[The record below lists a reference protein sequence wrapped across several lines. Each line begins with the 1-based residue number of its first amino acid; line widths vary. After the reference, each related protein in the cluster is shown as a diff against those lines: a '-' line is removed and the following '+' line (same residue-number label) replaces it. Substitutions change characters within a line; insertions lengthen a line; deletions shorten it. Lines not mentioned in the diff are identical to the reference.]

1 LWKCYIINNVIGYIG
16 YVNQWANGATYVIK
30 GTAIMVTFFIA
41 IAILLIGYR
50 IYGRY
55 VEKTFG
61 IKEERTTPAYAS
73 QDGIDYVPM
82 GKKRNSMIQLLNI
95 AGVGPIFG
103 PIMGALYGPV
113 AFLWIVFGSIF
124 AGAVHD
130 YLTGMISLRNNGAH
144 LPQLAE
150 KFLGRSLRHIV
161 NGFALLL
168 LLLVGTVFVTSP
180 SNMINNLF
188 GGDASTLIFVI
199 FAIFAYY
206 ILATLLPVDK
216 IIGRIYPFFGALL
229 LISAVGIGVSLF
241 AQGYKVPEMSLTN
254 MHPDGLPIWPLLFFT
269 ISCGALSGFHATQSP
284 IISRTT
290 MKESNGRSI
299 FYGMMI
305 VEAVIAMV
313 WAGAAM
319 AIFEPGELLGMIQAG
334 TPALVV
340 QEVATL
346 MLGSIGGTLAILGV
360 IVLPITSGDTA
371 FRSAR
376 MIIADYLK
384 IAQKKFS
391 SRLWIALPLFAI
403 SYVLTNMD
411 FQMLWQYFNW
421 ANQTT
426 AVIALFVGAMYLYI
440 KGRNH
445 YIALIPGTFMLYAV
459 WFYILTAPIGF
470 KMDGP
475 ISYVIATIG
484 TITLLVLFHL
494 RARAMRAQNM
504 ECDVPV
510 KEVA

>member
-1 LWKCYIINNVIGYIG
+1 MI
-16 YVNQWANGATYVIK
+16 
-30 GTAIMVTFFIA
+30 TFFIA
-41 IAILLIGYR
+41 LGLLLVGYLV
-50 IYGRY
+50 YGRY

-73 QDGIDYVPM
+73 RDDVDYVPM
-82 GKKRNSMIQLLNI
+82 GTKRNSMIQLLNI

-113 AFLWIVFGSIF
+113 AFLWIVVGSIF

-150 KFLGRSLRHIV
+150 KFLGRSLRHVV

-180 SNMINNLF
+180 ANMINNLF
-188 GGDASTLIFVI
+188 DGNASTLAWVL
-199 FAIFAYY
+199 FAIFGYY

-229 LISAVGIGVSLF
+229 LISAVGIAVSLF
-241 AQGYKVPEMSLTN
+241 AQGYQVPEMTFTN

-305 VEAVIAMV
+305 VEAVIAMI
-313 WAGAAM
+313 WAAAAM
-319 AIFEPGELLGMIQAG
+319 AIFEPGELLAMINAG

-376 MIIADYLK
+376 MIIADYMK
-384 IAQKKFS
+384 VAQKKFA
-391 SRLWIALPLFAI
+391 SRLWIALPLFVI
-403 SYVLTNMD
+403 SFILTKVD
-411 FQMLWQYFNW
+411 FRLLWQYFNW

-426 AVIALFVGAMYLYI
+426 AVIALFVGATYLYI
-440 KGRNH
+440 KGRN
-445 YIALIPGTFMLYAV
+445 YWIALVPGTFMLYAV

-470 KMDGP
+470 KMDGIIP
-475 ISYVIATIG
+475 YVIATVG
-484 TITLLVLFHL
+484 TVTLFGLFFKH
-494 RARAMRAQNM
+494 AKAMRAQDL
-504 ECDVPV
+504 ECDAPV
-510 KEVA
+510 RKAA

>member
-1 LWKCYIINNVIGYIG
+1 
-16 YVNQWANGATYVIK
+16 
-30 GTAIMVTFFIA
+30 MVTFFLA
-41 IAILLIGYR
+41 LGLLLLGYI

-73 QDGIDYVPM
+73 QDGVDYVPM
-82 GKKRNSMIQLLNI
+82 GTKRNSMIQLLNI

-113 AFLWIVFGSIF
+113 AFLWIVLGSIF

-150 KFLGRSLRHIV
+150 KFLGRSLRHVV

-180 SNMINNLF
+180 ANMINNLF
-188 GGDASTLIFVI
+188 DGTGSTLAIVTFG
-199 FAIFAYY
+199 IFAYY

-229 LISAVGIGVSLF
+229 LLSAVGIAVSLF
-241 AQGYKVPEMSLTN
+241 TQGYQIPEMTLTN
-254 MHPDGLPIWPLLFFT
+254 MHPDGLPLWPLIFFT

-305 VEAVIAMV
+305 VEAVIAMI
-313 WAGAAM
+313 WAAAAM
-319 AIFEPGELLGMIQAG
+319 AIFEPGELLAMINAG

-376 MIIADYLK
+376 MIIADYLN
-384 IAQKKFS
+384 IVQKKFT
-391 SRLWIALPLFAI
+391 SRLWIALPLF
-403 SYVLTNMD
+403 VLSFILTKVD
-411 FQMLWQYFNW
+411 FRLLWQYFNW

-426 AVIALFVGAMYLYI
+426 AVIALFVGATYLYI
-440 KGRNH
+440 KGRN
-445 YIALIPGTFMLYAV
+445 YWIALLPGTFMLYVV

-470 KMDGP
+470 KMDGVLP
-475 ISYVIATIG
+475 YILATIG
-484 TITLLVLFHL
+484 TVTLFGLFFRH
-494 RARAMRAQNM
+494 AKAMREQGL
-504 ECDVPV
+504 ECDMSSDQ
-510 KEVA
+510 AA

>member
-1 LWKCYIINNVIGYIG
+1 
-16 YVNQWANGATYVIK
+16 
-30 GTAIMVTFFIA
+30 MVTFFIA
-41 IAILLIGYR
+41 LGLLLLGYI

-73 QDGIDYVPM
+73 QDGVDYVPM
-82 GKKRNSMIQLLNI
+82 GTKRNSMIQLLNI

-113 AFLWIVFGSIF
+113 AFLWIVLGSIF

-150 KFLGRSLRHIV
+150 KFLGRSLRHVV

-180 SNMINNLF
+180 ANMINNLF
-188 GGDASTLIFVI
+188 DGNGSTLAIVTFG
-199 FAIFAYY
+199 IFAYY

-216 IIGRIYPFFGALL
+216 IIGRIYPFFRALL
-229 LISAVGIGVSLF
+229 LLSAVGIAVSLF
-241 AQGYKVPEMSLTN
+241 TQGYQIPEMTLTN
-254 MHPDGLPIWPLLFFT
+254 MHPDGLPLWPLIFFT

-305 VEAVIAMV
+305 VEAVIAMI
-313 WAGAAM
+313 WAAAAM
-319 AIFEPGELLGMIQAG
+319 AIFEPGELLAMINAG

-376 MIIADYLK
+376 MIIADYLN
-384 IAQKKFS
+384 IVQKKFT
-391 SRLWIALPLFAI
+391 SRLWIALPLF
-403 SYVLTNMD
+403 VLSFILTKVD
-411 FQMLWQYFNW
+411 FRLLWQYFNW

-426 AVIALFVGAMYLYI
+426 AVIALFVGATYLYI
-440 KGRNH
+440 KGRN
-445 YIALIPGTFMLYAV
+445 YWVALLPGTFMLYVV

-470 KMDGP
+470 KMDGVLP
-475 ISYVIATIG
+475 YILATIG
-484 TITLLVLFHL
+484 TVTLFGLFFRH
-494 RARAMRAQNM
+494 AKAMREQGL
-504 ECDVPV
+504 ECDISSDQ
-510 KEVA
+510 AA

>member
-1 LWKCYIINNVIGYIG
+1 MI
-16 YVNQWANGATYVIK
+16 
-30 GTAIMVTFFIA
+30 TFFIA
-41 IAILLIGYR
+41 LGLLLVGYLV
-50 IYGRY
+50 YGRY

-73 QDGIDYVPM
+73 QDGVDYVPM

-113 AFLWIVFGSIF
+113 AFLWIVVGSIF

-150 KFLGRSLRHIV
+150 KFLGRSLRHVV

-180 SNMINNLF
+180 ANMINNLF
-188 GGDASTLIFVI
+188 DGNASTLAWVLL
-199 FAIFAYY
+199 AIFGYY

-229 LISAVGIGVSLF
+229 LISAVGIAVSLF
-241 AQGYKVPEMSLTN
+241 AQGYQVPEMTFTN

-305 VEAVIAMV
+305 VEAVIAMI
-313 WAGAAM
+313 WAAAAM
-319 AIFEPGELLGMIQAG
+319 AIFEPGQLLAMINAG

-376 MIIADYLK
+376 MIIADYMK
-384 IAQKKFS
+384 IAQKKFA

-403 SYVLTNMD
+403 SFILTKVD
-411 FQMLWQYFNW
+411 FRLLWQYFNW

-426 AVIALFVGAMYLYI
+426 AVIALFVGATYLYI
-440 KGRNH
+440 KGRN
-445 YIALIPGTFMLYAV
+445 YWIALVPGTFMLYAV

-470 KMDGP
+470 KMDGIIP
-475 ISYVIATIG
+475 YVIATVG
-484 TITLLVLFHL
+484 TVTLFGLFFKH
-494 RARAMRAQNM
+494 AKAMRAQDL
-504 ECDVPV
+504 ECDAPV
-510 KEVA
+510 RKAA

>member
-1 LWKCYIINNVIGYIG
+1 
-16 YVNQWANGATYVIK
+16 
-30 GTAIMVTFFIA
+30 MVTFFLA
-41 IAILLIGYR
+41 LGLLLLGYI

-73 QDGIDYVPM
+73 QDGVDYVPM
-82 GKKRNSMIQLLNI
+82 GTKRNSMIQLLNI

-113 AFLWIVFGSIF
+113 AFLWIVLGSIF

-150 KFLGRSLRHIV
+150 KFLGRSLRHVV

-180 SNMINNLF
+180 ANMINNLF
-188 GGDASTLIFVI
+188 DGTGSTLAIVTFG
-199 FAIFAYY
+199 IFAYY

-229 LISAVGIGVSLF
+229 LLSAVGIAVSLF
-241 AQGYKVPEMSLTN
+241 TQGYQIPEMTLTN
-254 MHPDGLPIWPLLFFT
+254 MHPDGLPLWPLIFFT

-305 VEAVIAMV
+305 VEAVIAMI
-313 WAGAAM
+313 WAAAAM
-319 AIFEPGELLGMIQAG
+319 AIVEPGELLAMINAG

-376 MIIADYLK
+376 MIIADYLN
-384 IAQKKFS
+384 IVQKKFT
-391 SRLWIALPLFAI
+391 SRLWIALPLF
-403 SYVLTNMD
+403 VLSFILTKVD
-411 FQMLWQYFNW
+411 FRLLWQYFNW

-426 AVIALFVGAMYLYI
+426 AVIALFVGATYLYI
-440 KGRNH
+440 KGRN
-445 YIALIPGTFMLYAV
+445 YWIALLPGTFMLYVV

-470 KMDGP
+470 KMDGVLP
-475 ISYVIATIG
+475 YILATIG
-484 TITLLVLFHL
+484 TVTLFGLFFRH
-494 RARAMRAQNM
+494 AKAMREQGL
-504 ECDVPV
+504 ECDISSDQ
-510 KEVA
+510 AA